1 MYVITCVQVLEEI
14 RRLMEL
20 YKHEETSI
28 TITGHSLGTSLAT
41 LNAVDIAANGLNA
54 PAAAAGPSSSS
65 SVQPQQP

>member
-28 TITGHSLGTSLAT
+28 TVTGHSLGASLAT
-41 LNAVDIAANGLNA
+41 LAVDIVANGLNE
-54 PAAAAGPSSSS
+54 PAAAAGPSPSSS
-65 SVQPQQP
+65 SSAQPQ